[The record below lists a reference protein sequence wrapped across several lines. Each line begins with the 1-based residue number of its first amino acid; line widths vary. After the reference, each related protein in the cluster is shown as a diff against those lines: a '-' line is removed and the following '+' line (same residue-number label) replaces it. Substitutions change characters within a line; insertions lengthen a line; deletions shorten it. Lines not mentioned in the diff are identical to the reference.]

1 MSPIQIHHF
10 LNSCGKI
17 YKKNSKHFKNVQ
29 SIYHIFVRKAVRRHT
44 HIQHTITYIYICD
57 VHTCVCH
64 TGYSRPARVT
74 YGSRS
79 VNLISF
85 IPPSTCRVSMQRHII
100 RIILSANR
108 FICTNY
114 WTPIISVAVN

>member
-44 HIQHTITYIYICD
+44 HIQHTITYHIHLRCTH
-57 VHTCVCH
+57 VCVSH
-64 TGYSRPARVT
+64 RIFPARVT